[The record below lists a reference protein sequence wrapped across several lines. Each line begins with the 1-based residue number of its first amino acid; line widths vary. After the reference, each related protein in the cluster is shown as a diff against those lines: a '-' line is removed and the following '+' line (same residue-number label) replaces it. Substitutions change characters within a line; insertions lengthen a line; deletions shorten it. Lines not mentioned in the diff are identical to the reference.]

1 MTGREQASRFEI
13 YYAAAMLVFA
23 SGVVYIAF
31 VPPASDGIF
40 VKAGESIV
48 YSSLWLGGYLI
59 LALLV
64 GQRIGGVIAV
74 FARNWPA
81 LILLFSFLL
90 PEILESYSWPRLLL
104 LFCTVTFSAW
114 MASRF
119 SLAQIVMTLGYVFAI
134 VMLLHALN
142 AFAPNGGYA
151 ADPSERETL
160 LGSAVYAGLFSHKQ
174 QAGIV
179 FSTSFVFYSLL
190 ILTSR
195 ASRKWKVLGA
205 ATSLLFLLLSGSVS
219 AILATLVTLNA
230 SLCLWAL
237 IRARMHVFY
246 IGVSTS
252 IVTAVMLMVDS
263 DLVLEPLGRSSDLT
277 GRTDLW
283 QEWPQFFYDRL
294 LTGYG
299 YSGFFVEGGPA
310 ERLWDMAE
318 YFHAPN
324 FHNSFLDV
332 GIQAGAPGLI
342 SLILIVVLGLVGTC
356 IEACTSRQPAAL
368 VMFGLFLDLCLFGS
382 GDGAYLAHNNFVSI
396 CLLMIYFRSGVE
408 LRLRATPRQGLPL
421 SVKETHLFPHDR
433 ITDGVNASTDG

>member
-1 MTGREQASRFEI
+1 MTGREQASRLEM

-23 SGVVYIAF
+23 SGVAYMAF
-31 VPPASDGIF
+31 VPQASDEVF
-40 VKAGESIV
+40 VKAGDSIV

-74 FARNWPA
+74 FARNWPV

-90 PEILESYSWPRLLL
+90 PEILESYSWSRLLL
-104 LFCTVTFSAW
+104 LFCTVTFCAW

-119 SLAQIVMTLGYVFAI
+119 SLTQTIMTLGYVFAI
-134 VMLLHALN
+134 VMVLHALS
-142 AFAPNGGYA
+142 AFVHPGYI
-151 ADPSERETL
+151 ADPSERDTL
-160 LGSAVYAGLFSHKQ
+160 LGSAAYGGLFSHKQ

-205 ATSLLFLLLSGSVS
+205 ATSLLFLLLSGSVNG
-219 AILATLVTLNA
+219 ILVTLATLDA

-237 IRARMHVFY
+237 IRARMYIFY

-252 IVTAVMLMVDS
+252 IVTAVILIVDS
-263 DLVLEPLGRSSDLT
+263 DLVLGALGRSSDLT

-283 QEWPQFFYDRL
+283 QEWPRFFYDRL

-332 GIQAGAPGLI
+332 GIQAGAPGML
-342 SLILIVVLGLVGTC
+342 SLTLIVVLGLAGTC
-356 IEACTSRQPAAL
+356 MAACKSRQPAAL
-368 VMFGLFLDLCLFGS
+368 VMFGLFLDVCLFGS
-382 GDGAYLAHNNFVSI
+382 GEGALMAHNNFVTF
-396 CLLMIYFRSGVE
+396 CFLTIYFRSGFE
-408 LRLRATPRQGLPL
+408 LRLRATSRYGGFTAFGKRDIPVSAQL
-421 SVKETHLFPHDR
+421 E
-433 ITDGVNASTDG
+433 

>member
-1 MTGREQASRFEI
+1 MTGREQASRLEM

-23 SGVVYIAF
+23 SGVLYMAF
-31 VPPASDGIF
+31 VPQAPDEIF
-40 VKAGESIV
+40 VRAGDSII

-64 GQRIGGVIAV
+64 GRQIGGVIAV
-74 FARNWPA
+74 FARNWPV

-90 PEILESYSWPRLLL
+90 PEMLESYSWSRLML
-104 LFCTVTFSAW
+104 LFCTVTFCAW
-114 MASRF
+114 MAHRF
-119 SLAQIVMTLGYVFAI
+119 SLTQTIITLGYVFAI
-134 VMLLHALN
+134 VMVLHALS
-142 AFAPNGGYA
+142 AFVHTGYM

-160 LGSAVYAGLFSHKQ
+160 LGSAAYAGLFSHKQ

-179 FSTSFVFYSLL
+179 FSISFVFYSLL

-205 ATSLLFLLLSGSVS
+205 ATSLLFLLLSGSVNG
-219 AILATLVTLNA
+219 ILVTLVTLYA

-237 IRARMHVFY
+237 TRAKLYVFY

-252 IVTAVMLMVDS
+252 IVTAVMLIADS
-263 DLVLEPLGRSSDLT
+263 DLVLGALGRSSDLT

-283 QEWPQFFYDRL
+283 QAWPQFFYDRL

-332 GIQAGAPGLI
+332 GIQAGAPGLL
-342 SLILIVVLGLVGTC
+342 SLVLIVVLGLAGTC
-356 IEACTSRQPAAL
+356 MAACTSGQPAAL
-368 VMFGLFLDLCLFGS
+368 VMFGLFLDVCLFGS
-382 GDGAYLAHNNFVSI
+382 GEGALMAHNNFVTF
-396 CLLMIYFRSGVE
+396 CLLTIYFRSGVE
-408 LRLRATPRQGLPL
+408 LRLRA
-421 SVKETHLFPHDR
+421 
-433 ITDGVNASTDG
+433 ASRFGGFIAFGQRDVPVSARPE